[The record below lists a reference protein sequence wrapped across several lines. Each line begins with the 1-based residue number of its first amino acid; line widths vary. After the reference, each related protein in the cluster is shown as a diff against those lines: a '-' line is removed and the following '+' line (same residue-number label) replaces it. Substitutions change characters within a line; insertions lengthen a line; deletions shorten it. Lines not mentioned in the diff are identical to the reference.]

1 MTDNKI
7 PLMDAAKKAAV
18 AGRWPAPSGGEAG
31 LPRRWV
37 LGGEAAYP
45 GERAGYDRVLAA
57 TTLLLVGFGVIMVYS
72 ASAIRAQERFGDPYL
87 FLRRQA
93 LWALLAVGAMLW
105 AMHVDYRRLQRWIP
119 LAVLGALILLGAVLI
134 PGIGV
139 KANGARR
146 WLRLPGLSFQPAEFA
161 KLALILFLASYYARR
176 ADKLGGFLDGF
187 LPPVL
192 VTAAF
197 AGLILLQPNFGTA
210 MILLLVA
217 GLLGFA
223 GGVRFGHMALTAVCA
238 LPVLAALMLATPH
251 VKERVMALVVPAR
264 VSARAVYQVTQ
275 SFYALGPGGLLGR
288 GLGDS
293 MQKLFYL
300 PEPHTDFVF
309 AIVGEELGF
318 LGAAA
323 VVLGYGFILWRGTR
337 VALRARDP
345 FGAHLALGITAALV
359 GQAAINMG
367 VVLGLLP
374 TAGVPLPFLSFGGSS
389 LVISSAAVG
398 ILLSVSQGA
407 AHPAP
412 RVHPNPR
419 P

>member
-7 PLMDAAKKAAV
+7 PLMDAAKKAAG

-105 AMHVDYRRLQRWIP
+105 AMHVDYRRLQRWTP

-217 GLLGFA
+217 GLLGLA
-223 GGVRFGHMALTAVCA
+223 GGVRLGHMALTAVCA
-238 LPVLAALMLATPH
+238 LPVLAALMLATPY
-251 VKERVMALVVPAR
+251 VKERVMALVDPAR

-323 VVLGYGFILWRGTR
+323 VVLGYGFILWRGIR

-407 AHPAP
+407 AHTAP
-412 RVHPNPR
+412 RIHPNPG

>member
-1 MTDNKI
+1 MKGVRMI
-7 PLMDAAKKAAV
+7 AQPASAAP
-18 AGRWPAPSGGEAG
+18 RWPGPSGNEAA

-37 LGGEAAYP
+37 LGGGAGGP
-45 GERAGYDRVLAA
+45 VERAGYDRVLAA
-57 TTLLLVGFGVIMVYS
+57 TALLLVGFGVIMVYS

-93 LWALLAVGAMLW
+93 LWATLAVGAMLW
-105 AMHVDYRRLQRWIP
+105 AMHVDYRRLQRWTP
-119 LAVLGALILLGAVLI
+119 LAVLAALALLGAALV

-146 WLRLPGLSFQPAEFA
+146 WLRLLGLSFQPAEFA

-176 ADKLGGFLDGF
+176 ADKLGNFLDGF

-192 VTAAF
+192 VTATF
-197 AGLILLQPNFGTA
+197 AGLLLLQPNFGTA
-210 MILLLVA
+210 MVLLVVA

-223 GGVRFGHMALTAVCA
+223 GGARLGHMAVTVGCA
-238 LPVLAALMLATPH
+238 LPLLGALMLATPH
-251 VKERVMALVVPAR
+251 VKERLMALVDPAR

-300 PEPHTDFVF
+300 PEPHTDFIF

-323 VVLGYGFILWRGTR
+323 VVLGYGVILCRGTR

-389 LVISSAAVG
+389 LVFSLAAVG
-398 ILLSVSQGA
+398 ILLSVSQA
-407 AHPAP
+407 APDATP
-412 RVHPNPR
+412 RGLPDPGH
-419 P
+419 